1 MLDKLKKLFSSS
13 ARKDQERLFNDA
25 TEISI
30 DTEIN
35 LIKSLLEKKF
45 HKRFQIRVKVNGYL
59 GEELKYCL
67 VIDDYCDHSTTED
80 CHYHSIFGNDTTNI
94 LDVKLEFLKAYWYR
108 VDKVHQSVGQK
119 LSKWD
124 YDRIEDY
131 KKMMV
136 VESREELIMLA
147 KLEGIC

>member
-13 ARKDQERLFNDA
+13 ASKDQEQLFNDA

-35 LIKSLLEKKF
+35 LLKSLLEKKF

-59 GEELKYCL
+59 GEEMNYCL
-67 VIDDYCDHSTTED
+67 VIDDFCDNSTT
-80 CHYHSIFGNDTTNI
+80 HYHSIFGNDTTNI
-94 LDVKLEFLKAYWYR
+94 LNVKTEFLKAYWYR
-108 VDKVHQSVGQK
+108 VEKVNQSVGQK
-119 LSKWD
+119 LSRWD

-147 KLEGIC
+147 KLEGVC

>member
-1 MLDKLKKLFSSS
+1 MLDKLKKLFSHS
-13 ARKDQERLFNDA
+13 ASKDQEKLFFNVS

-35 LIKSLLEKKF
+35 LLKSLLEKKF
-45 HKRFQIRVKVNGYL
+45 HKRFQIRVKVTGYL
-59 GEELKYCL
+59 GEEMNYCL
-67 VIDDYCDHSTTED
+67 VIDDFCDNSTT
-80 CHYHSIFGNDTTNI
+80 HYHSIFGNDTTNI
-94 LDVKLEFLKAYWYR
+94 LDVKTEFLKAYWYR
-108 VDKVHQSVGQK
+108 VEKVNQSVGQK
-119 LSKWD
+119 LSRWD

-147 KLEGIC
+147 KLEGVC